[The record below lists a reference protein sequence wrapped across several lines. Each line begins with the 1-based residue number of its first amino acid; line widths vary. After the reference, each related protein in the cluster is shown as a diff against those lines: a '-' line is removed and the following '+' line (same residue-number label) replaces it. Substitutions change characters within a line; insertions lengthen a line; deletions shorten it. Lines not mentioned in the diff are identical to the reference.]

1 MYRKIRPVAVAAAV
15 LALTFSL
22 AAATGPAP
30 AAQAPA
36 SLTAILKE
44 LAVWDGGIDSAALWK
59 LRDAVWA
66 AKDVPAARAECE
78 ARLLEFLVGRATP
91 VAKMAVAKH
100 IRTIGSEKTV
110 PALEPLL
117 LDKAMSDTAVYALA
131 KIPGPAVDK
140 AFLRALTRA
149 DGAVKT
155 SLIAVLGDRRSS
167 EAVAALAPL
176 LADRQG
182 AYAGPAALAL
192 GSIGNAESAK
202 ALAAAYAGSRPEL
215 KPVTSASILRCAER
229 LRAAR
234 DESAAAGLYDKLL
247 ADASLPSTLREAA
260 MIGKIRVSGDRAP
273 GLLIDQLKG
282 ADPVFQAAA
291 VAALRDII
299 KPDAVGPICDLLP
312 GRTEGVQ
319 VQLLAALAEY
329 PRAKVLPT
337 ILQAAR
343 GSSAAVRLAA
353 LKALESTGDAS
364 TVRFLAESAAKTRGG
379 EQAAI
384 RAALAGMKGR
394 EVDEAVAAALRDGT
408 DPAVQAECLQAL
420 GSRLAYPAKSIVV
433 PFLASSVPALR
444 IQAARTM
451 RVIGTPSDIY
461 AVLDTYLKAGDD
473 AERLEAAGAVAALTQ
488 KIAQIDGRSNAV
500 KAGLAVEK
508 NPAAKA
514 RLLDLL
520 GRIGDD
526 SALPAVRAAANDADA
541 GVTEAAARA
550 LAAWPTAAAR
560 FDALALARSGKTET
574 LRLLALQ
581 GFIRMT
587 GSEKYAPAANA
598 AAALKEAS
606 GLAVRPEEKKLI
618 LGLLP
623 GFPCSE
629 SLALAESL
637 AADPT
642 VKAEAQAAVGK
653 IKEKLAG
660 K

>member
-22 AAATGPAP
+22 AAATVPAR

-78 ARLLEFLVGRATP
+78 ARLLAFLAGRATP

-100 IRTIGSEKTV
+100 IRTIGSEKAV

-117 LDKAMSDTAVYALA
+117 LDKTLSDTAIYALA
-131 KIPGPAVDK
+131 KIPSPAVDK
-140 AFLRALTRA
+140 AYIRALARA
-149 DGAVKT
+149 EGAVKT
-155 SLIAVLGDRRSS
+155 SLIAVLGDRRAA
-167 EAVAALAPL
+167 EAVAVLAPL

-182 AYAGPAALAL
+182 AYAGSAALAL

-202 ALAAAYAGSRPEL
+202 ALTAAYAGLRPEL
-215 KPVTSASILRCAER
+215 KPLAAASILHCAEG

-234 DESAAAGLYDKLL
+234 DSGAAAGLYDKLL
-247 ADASLPSTLREAA
+247 AETALPATLREGA
-260 MIGKIRVSGDRAP
+260 MIGKIRVAGERAP

-291 VAALRDII
+291 IAVLRDII

-312 GRTEGVQ
+312 GRPEGVQ
-319 VQLLAALAEY
+319 VQILAALAEY
-329 PRAKVLPT
+329 PREKVLPT

-343 GSSAAVRLAA
+343 GASAPVRLAA
-353 LKALESTGDAS
+353 LKALESAGDAT
-364 TVRFLAESAAKTRGG
+364 TVRFLAESAAKAKGG
-379 EQAAI
+379 EQVAA

-394 EVDEAVAAALRDGT
+394 EVDDAVTATLREGT
-408 DPAVQAECLQAL
+408 DPAIQAECLQAL
-420 GSRLAYPAKSIVV
+420 GQRLSYPAKSVVV
-433 PFLASSVPALR
+433 PFLASPNPALR
-444 IQAARTM
+444 IQAARVIK
-451 RVIGTPSDIY
+451 VIGTPSDIY
-461 AVLDTYLKAGDD
+461 AVLETYLKAGDD
-473 AERLEAAGAVAALTQ
+473 AERLEAAGTVTALTQ

-500 KAGLAVEK
+500 KARLADEK

-541 GVTEAAARA
+541 GVAEAAVRA

-598 AAALKEAS
+598 TASLKEAA
-606 GLAVRPEEKKLI
+606 GLAVRPEERKLI

-623 GFPCSE
+623 GFACAE

-637 AADPT
+637 AADPA
-642 VKAEAQAAVGK
+642 VKAEAQAAVTK
-653 IKEKLAG
+653 IKEKLAS